1 MWCSF
6 ASAYDMR
13 TICVSHTYVTC
24 VCRNCPTVQGKDNF
38 KIKSKD
44 DLNRHAR
51 TCKTCT
57 ASKVFDVTEY
67 NKLLTLG
74 AKPAEIDARVLP
86 APKAA
91 EE

>member
-13 TICVSHTYVTC
+13 TTCVSHTYVTC
-24 VCRNCPTVQGKDNF
+24 VCRNCPTVKGKDNF

-57 ASKVFDVTEY
+57 ASKVFDPTEHA
-67 NKLLTLG
+67 KLLTLG
-74 AKPAEIDARVLP
+74 ATAAEIDVRSIP
-86 APKAA
+86 AAKEA
-91 EE
+91 EA

>member
-1 MWCSF
+1 
-6 ASAYDMR
+6 MR
-13 TICVSHTYVTC
+13 AVCVRHSYVTC
-24 VCRNCPTVQGKDNF
+24 VCRNCPTVPGKDTS

-57 ASKVFDVTEY
+57 ASKVFDPTEY
-67 NKLLTLG
+67 AKLLTLG
-74 AKPAEIDARVLP
+74 ATPAEIDARVLP

>member
-1 MWCSF
+1 MWFSF

-13 TICVSHTYVTC
+13 NMCVRPAYVTC
-24 VCRNCPTVQGKDNF
+24 VCRNCPIQKGKEPT

-44 DLNRHAR
+44 DLNRHIR
-51 TCKTCT
+51 TCRTCT
-57 ASKVFDVTEY
+57 ASKVFDPTEY
-67 NKLLTLG
+67 AKLLTLG
-74 AKPAEIDARVLP
+74 ATPAEIDARVLP